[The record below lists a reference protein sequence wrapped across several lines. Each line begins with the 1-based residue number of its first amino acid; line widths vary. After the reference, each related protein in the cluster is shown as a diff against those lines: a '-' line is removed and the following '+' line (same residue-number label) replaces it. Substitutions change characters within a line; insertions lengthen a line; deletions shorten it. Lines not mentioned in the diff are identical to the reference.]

1 MKIAYSHIVRHI
13 KSNPDLTE
21 VSEKLFQ
28 LGHEHEILNESIFDI
43 EITPNRGDC
52 LSVNGILR
60 DLKLFYEIDLDHEIY
75 DKQLKNFDF
84 NFINNA
90 KQHCK
95 NISFLKIDIKDIP
108 KNYNTY
114 INDYFLDLG
123 ISKKNFF
130 TDVSNYISYE
140 TGQPTHCYK
149 FDQIDNFIKLDIIKE
164 DAEFFTLLDKKIK
177 LTGENLVFL
186 NRNNEVINLAG
197 IMGGKKSAC
206 DHRTKSVIV
215 ECAYFDPEMILGKAV
230 RFNLNSDA
238 AHKFER
244 NTDPFCHNYVLR
256 RFLKIVEEHTEI
268 INVEVFTDNSIDED
282 EFINKISFD
291 TNKANQILGT
301 NINKNDCIQ
310 YLTKLGFKYID
321 NSFIAPSYRH
331 DVKTLNDLSE
341 ELARSIGYDQ
351 IKDKNFTINF
361 YEQKQIVDDEQALKE
376 VLIKN
381 GFYEVINDPFVSF
394 NEGFG
399 ISVDNPLDSKRKYLR
414 TDLKSSLIQNLIYN
428 ERRQQDSIKFFEFSD
443 LYSTKEIVKKR
454 VLAII
459 ASGRIDK
466 NFRDFSKK
474 ITNEY
479 VTNILSDYISD
490 SDLNFI
496 PISRESMNSKSKN
509 HISYVEI
516 EVISNGLSKHEPK
529 DHKIEKDIHN
539 YKYNPVSD
547 FPKSHRD
554 LSFAVK
560 DFSSLTKL
568 EETLL
573 NFDNEL
579 LKDVF
584 VFDYYNNTSKEEIKI
599 GFRFTFQSDSETIT
613 DEDVELAMNQII
625 KLSLDF
631 NGVQIPGMRTY

>member
-13 KSNPDLTE
+13 KSSPDLSE

-28 LGHEHEILNESIFDI
+28 LGHEHEILNGSVFDI

-60 DLKLFYEIDLDHEIY
+60 DLRLFYEINLDDEIY
-75 DKQLKNFDF
+75 DKELKNFDF
-84 NFINNA
+84 NFTNNA

-95 NISFLKIDIKDIP
+95 NITFLKIDIKDIP
-108 KNYNTY
+108 KNYNSY
-114 INDYFLDLG
+114 LNDYFLDLG
-123 ISKKNFF
+123 VTKKNFF

-149 FDQIDNFIKLDIIKE
+149 LDHIDNYIKLDVIKE
-164 DAEFFTLLDKKIK
+164 DAEFLTLLDEKVK

-186 NRNNEVINLAG
+186 DKNNEIINLAG

-206 DHRTKSVIV
+206 DDRTKSVIV

-230 RFNLNSDA
+230 KFNLNSDA

-244 NTDPFCHNYVLR
+244 NTDPICHNYVLR
-256 RFLKIVEEHTEI
+256 RFLKIVEQHTEI
-268 INVEVFTDNSIDED
+268 TNVEVFTDNSIDELS
-282 EFINKISFD
+282 NKISFE
-291 TNKANQILGT
+291 TSKVNQILGT
-301 NINKNDCIQ
+301 NIDENDCIQ
-310 YLTKLGFKYID
+310 YLTKLGFKYVE
-321 NSFIAPSYRH
+321 NSFITPSYRH

-351 IKDKNFTINF
+351 IKDKNFTINL
-361 YEQKQIVDDEQALKE
+361 YEKKQTVNDEQALKE
-376 VLIKN
+376 ALIKN

-394 NEGFG
+394 NEGSG

-414 TDLKSSLIQNLIYN
+414 TDLKSTLIQNLIYN

-443 LYSTKEIVKKR
+443 VYNTKKSFKKR
-454 VLAII
+454 VLGII
-459 ASGRIDK
+459 ASGRVDK
-466 NFRDFSKK
+466 NFKDFSKK
-474 ITNEY
+474 ITNKY
-479 VTNILSDYISD
+479 VANILSDYISET
-490 SDLNFI
+490 DLNFI
-496 PISRESMNSKSKN
+496 PISRESINSKSKN

-516 EVISNGLSKHEPK
+516 EVISNGLSKHEPENSVIK
-529 DHKIEKDIHN
+529 KNIHN

-560 DFSSLTKL
+560 DFAILAKL

-573 NFDNEL
+573 NFENKF

-599 GFRFTFQSDSETIT
+599 GFRFTFQCDTGTIT
-613 DEDVELAMNQII
+613 DKDVDLAMNQII

-631 NGVQIPGMRTY
+631 NGVQIPGI